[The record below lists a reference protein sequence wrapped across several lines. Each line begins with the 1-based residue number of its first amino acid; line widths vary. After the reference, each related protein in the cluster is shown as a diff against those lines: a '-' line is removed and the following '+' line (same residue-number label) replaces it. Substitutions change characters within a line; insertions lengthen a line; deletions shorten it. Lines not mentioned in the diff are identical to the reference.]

1 MHTGTKTI
9 ADRQKALLENVM
21 KCVNLEYEKNSGKRL
36 KARTRQR
43 RRRRR
48 MKRGNRRRARRR

>member
-9 ADRQKALLENVM
+9 AGRQKALLENVM

-43 RRRRR
+43 RRR